1 MGTLMQHPAMQQPR
15 PASAAATAGRD
26 AAHYP
31 RDARNELQRKEQELS
46 QLRMAA
52 LHTLEQ
58 QVSSDTF
65 AALPEYL
72 TRMYMSAVCHPA
84 PEHCGHS
91 QHSICTI
98 QQHKALQNLHPLA
111 LT

>member
-1 MGTLMQHPAMQQPR
+1 MGTVMQHPAMQQQR
-15 PASAAATAGRD
+15 PASAVVSTGRD

-58 QVSSDTF
+58 QVCKTD
-65 AALPEYL
+65 
-72 TRMYMSAVCHPA
+72 
-84 PEHCGHS
+84 
-91 QHSICTI
+91 ICF
-98 QQHKALQNLHPLA
+98 
-111 LT
+111 

>member
-1 MGTLMQHPAMQQPR
+1 MHHPAMQQPR
-15 PASAAATAGRD
+15 PASAAAIAGRD

-58 QVSSDTF
+58 QVSGVT
-65 AALPEYL
+65 LLVPL
-72 TRMYMSAVCHPA
+72 
-84 PEHCGHS
+84 
-91 QHSICTI
+91 
-98 QQHKALQNLHPLA
+98 LQLLLDCRLDCNCCWEGM
-111 LT
+111 